1 MASLQ
6 VGKPAINRIGLTVQ
20 DGSRHGQLATS
31 TSVARHR
38 TRTSGPPSR
47 AERHLGVRPFD
58 HPAWTGEGQ
67 AGSPAPPIG
76 TVRDLTRSSLERRT
90 PSPGYP
96 AREGPHVLPA
106 RSTGFDQPRVGPL
119 PTCRADTSAE
129 LGDGVSPAAIVGQR
143 VKIARLRLRRG
154 GGLSTR
160 DTINVLVSPGR
171 RRAVWRY

>member
-1 MASLQ
+1 MASVQ

-47 AERHLGVRPFD
+47 AERHLGVRPAD

-76 TVRDLTRSSLERRT
+76 TLRDPTRSSLERRT
-90 PSPGYP
+90 PSPGHP
-96 AREGPHVLPA
+96 ARAGPHVLPA
-106 RSTGFDQPRVGPL
+106 RSTAFDQLRVGPL

-129 LGDGVSPAAIVGQR
+129 LGDGVFASCDRRPEG
-143 VKIARLRLRRG
+143 KIARLRPRWG
-154 GGLSTR
+154 SGLSAS
-160 DTINVLVSPGR
+160 DTINVLVFPER
-171 RRAVWRY
+171 RRAVCRC

>member
-1 MASLQ
+1 MASVQ

-47 AERHLGVRPFD
+47 AERHLGVRPAD

-76 TVRDLTRSSLERRT
+76 TVRDLTRSSLGRRT
-90 PSPGYP
+90 PTHDLACASPPRNRVGTP
-96 AREGPHVLPA
+96 RAASTWPHLGIRSGDATASPTHHVPGRDLLTYA
-106 RSTGFDQPRVGPL
+106 RSTLEVG
-119 PTCRADTSAE
+119 
-129 LGDGVSPAAIVGQR
+129 
-143 VKIARLRLRRG
+143 
-154 GGLSTR
+154 STR
-160 DTINVLVSPGR
+160 LPSHNGLGCQCWEVTLLR
-171 RRAVWRY
+171 